1 MLEGIAN
8 SVEIMSGTYYNRRY
22 LSQVLEERKEI
33 QTGESKSKTGTRGD
47 VTCRSCEASEMAKVE

>member
-33 QTGESKSKTGTRGD
+33 QTGESKSEMGTRGD
-47 VTCRSCEASEMAKVE
+47 VTWRSGEASEMAGVE